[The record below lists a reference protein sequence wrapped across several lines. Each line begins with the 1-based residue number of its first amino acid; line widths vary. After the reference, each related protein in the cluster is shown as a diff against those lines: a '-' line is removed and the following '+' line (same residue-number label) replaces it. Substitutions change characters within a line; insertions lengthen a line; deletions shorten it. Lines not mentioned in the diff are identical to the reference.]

1 MGDWK
6 TSAQAFFRPG
16 EQRRRLMMA
25 VLGVVICAAS
35 VALFK
40 QAAFGTDPFQ
50 SMCNGLNRV
59 IPISFGMLYVLINA
73 VLLVAVLVF
82 DRHYLGV
89 ATLINLF
96 LTGYIVDFCEGL
108 LRRLAGEQSM
118 AGRIV
123 YLIAG
128 IVLMCA
134 ASSLYFTA
142 DLGVSTYDFV
152 ALYLS
157 KIQQKVPFRLV
168 RILTDLVCV
177 SVGFALGFAPGVGT
191 LVTAFFMGPLISYF
205 NVHLAEPMRSGRRLG
220 GAKEKRT

>member
-6 TSAQAFFRPG
+6 TSARAFFRPG

-59 IPISFGMLYVLINA
+59 IPISFGTLYVLINA

-89 ATLINLF
+89 ATLINLLAHGADAATVAF
-96 LTGYIVDFCEGL
+96 STVCCAIMAAMVIWLHRSNIE
-108 LRRLAGEQSM
+108 RLKNGTEYRF
-118 AGRIV
+118 G
-123 YLIAG
+123 
-128 IVLMCA
+128 
-134 ASSLYFTA
+134 
-142 DLGVSTYDFV
+142 
-152 ALYLS
+152 
-157 KIQQKVPFRLV
+157 QK
-168 RILTDLVCV
+168 
-177 SVGFALGFAPGVGT
+177 
-191 LVTAFFMGPLISYF
+191 
-205 NVHLAEPMRSGRRLG
+205 
-220 GAKEKRT
+220 K

>member
-6 TSAQAFFRPG
+6 TSARAFFRLG

-59 IPISFGMLYVLINA
+59 IPISFGTLYVLINA

-96 LTGYIVDFCEGL
+96 LTGYIVNGGKI
-108 LRRLAGEQSM
+108 GEITHM
-118 AGRIV
+118 L
-123 YLIAG
+123 YDTLTG
-128 IVLMCA
+128 IQWGKLDDA
-134 ASSLYFTA
+134 FGWTH
-142 DLGVSTYDFV
+142 
-152 ALYLS
+152 
-157 KIQQKVPFRLV
+157 KI
-168 RILTDLVCV
+168 
-177 SVGFALGFAPGVGT
+177 
-191 LVTAFFMGPLISYF
+191 
-205 NVHLAEPMRSGRRLG
+205 
-220 GAKEKRT
+220 